1 MLIVW
6 SSTGDEY
13 KEELEKELEDKLY
26 RPEFILCL
34 SKADYFQ
41 TKDSETYSLLTDIE
55 KVLLDNEVENVDS
68 IMDKI
73 TTRVISDED
82 ENEKVF
88 ISTSMD
94 KLEQSLYDGLQ
105 NAGLLSLFILWENTI
120 RNSTHKVV
128 NEIYAQIPKSI
139 PTQKKLP
146 AMAYYLARNRLEK
159 QFDIVEG
166 KDKLHAALMEL
177 NELYAYFY
185 SEDVINIPVD
195 TFLPL
200 NIQKNTDL
208 VPSQAKFNSWKLITP
223 TYKKDSP
230 GNIYKDESKI
240 FEFFSLAQDYNKESY
255 GKTVQKLKEDDRILY
270 IFVNINGECETA
282 QNKYPVVR
290 VMPGIL
296 IPCDVYKEYVDSGLL
311 KSKDKAGAFI
321 FNEFDP
327 IEYKNKEYYLL
338 FNINQ
343 STFLHKKAIGNIK
356 TYFALHRKYY
366 LTLRQ
371 ALAADFSKQGL
382 DLFKANR

>member
-1 MLIVW
+1 MDNLPNGGKVVIVDDRFQEILPLINILNKNTIPIIYYTGKVDELPIKPLQGIRVFFLDLRFSTNTDTKTIVSNACNILKTILGEKNGPYLLIVW

-139 PTQKKLP
+139 PTQKK
-146 AMAYYLARNRLEK
+146 
-159 QFDIVEG
+159 
-166 KDKLHAALMEL
+166 
-177 NELYAYFY
+177 
-185 SEDVINIPVD
+185 
-195 TFLPL
+195 
-200 NIQKNTDL
+200 
-208 VPSQAKFNSWKLITP
+208 IT
-223 TYKKDSP
+223 
-230 GNIYKDESKI
+230 
-240 FEFFSLAQDYNKESY
+240 SY
-255 GKTVQKLKEDDRILY
+255 GIL
-270 IFVNINGECETA
+270 FG
-282 QNKYPVVR
+282 K
-290 VMPGIL
+290 
-296 IPCDVYKEYVDSGLL
+296 K
-311 KSKDKAGAFI
+311 
-321 FNEFDP
+321 P
-327 IEYKNKEYYLL
+327 IG
-338 FNINQ
+338 
-343 STFLHKKAIGNIK
+343 KAI
-356 TYFALHRKYY
+356 
-366 LTLRQ
+366 
-371 ALAADFSKQGL
+371 
-382 DLFKANR
+382 

>member
-1 MLIVW
+1 ML
-6 SSTGDEY
+6 
-13 KEELEKELEDKLY
+13 
-26 RPEFILCL
+26 
-34 SKADYFQ
+34 
-41 TKDSETYSLLTDIE
+41 
-55 KVLLDNEVENVDS
+55 
-68 IMDKI
+68 M
-73 TTRVISDED
+73 
-82 ENEKVF
+82 
-88 ISTSMD
+88 
-94 KLEQSLYDGLQ
+94 
-105 NAGLLSLFILWENTI
+105 
-120 RNSTHKVV
+120 
-128 NEIYAQIPKSI
+128 
-139 PTQKKLP
+139 
-146 AMAYYLARNRLEK
+146 
-159 QFDIVEG
+159 
-166 KDKLHAALMEL
+166 
-177 NELYAYFY
+177 
-185 SEDVINIPVD
+185 
-195 TFLPL
+195 
-200 NIQKNTDL
+200 IQKNTDL